1 MRDLFCGNA
10 DRPGALPV
18 EEGFLLRE
26 TPEPMRAAVEQEKEA
41 LEAVQHRYRLPKAL
55 SILKSAALM
64 VGLIMAA
71 SILRAD
77 VSLAEAY
84 RNAPWVEWIGGGSL
98 LAAGVLFLIE
108 KLKQRRAGGSAVV
121 QAAFSGLN
129 RAEAAIREY
138 HSIPADAEWVEIL
151 APSACGEDEDP
162 DVPLTAG
169 NREHRLF
176 VRDGAL
182 CLFDGERLYAFPRK
196 ELTGIRL
203 VEQEIGLEKWNK
215 GAEAF
220 EKQFRRCGVTQDGK
234 GQTKLSFCCALD
246 VVQNGETS
254 SLLFPA
260 YELAAIQRL
269 SGLPAPELPRL
280 AGEETDRV
288 RPRFYWKPPVEDV
301 GYWFT
306 READTA
312 FKTCHPVLY
321 GVLVTVGLVGL
332 LLPMILFYVF
342 VSRVPGAIDNRWAI
356 LGVAGGF
363 VMGIGLANLVAAW
376 QQQYL
381 GHLVTI
387 ASFLAGGAMMAV
399 SWLLVC

>member
-26 TPEPMRAAVEQEKEA
+26 TPEPMRAAVEKEKEA

-203 VEQEIGLEKWNK
+203 VEREIGSQE
-215 GAEAF
+215 G
-220 EKQFRRCGVTQDGK
+220 
-234 GQTKLSFCCALD
+234 
-246 VVQNGETS
+246 
-254 SLLFPA
+254 
-260 YELAAIQRL
+260 
-269 SGLPAPELPRL
+269 
-280 AGEETDRV
+280 TDRYPA
-288 RPRFYWKPPVEDV
+288 RGTGDRAGKVEQRRGGFRKAVSALRRDP
-301 GYWFT
+301 G
-306 READTA
+306 REGADKA
-312 FKTCHPVLY
+312 F
-321 GVLVTVGLVGL
+321 L
-332 LLPMILFYVF
+332 LLRAGRRPKRRDLQPAL
-342 VSRVPGAIDNRWAI
+342 SR
-356 LGVAGGF
+356 L
-363 VMGIGLANLVAAW
+363 
-376 QQQYL
+376 
-381 GHLVTI
+381 
-387 ASFLAGGAMMAV
+387 
-399 SWLLVC
+399 